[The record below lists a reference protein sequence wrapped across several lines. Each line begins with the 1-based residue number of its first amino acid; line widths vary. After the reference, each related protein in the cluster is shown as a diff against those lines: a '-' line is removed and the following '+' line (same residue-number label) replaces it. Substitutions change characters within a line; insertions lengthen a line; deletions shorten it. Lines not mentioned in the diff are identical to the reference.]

1 MATPANASLANGYKA
16 LALHRDALILAVRP
30 FEPVPANAGV
40 DSFTATDPDNG
51 LAVRVQRVYDIN
63 YRAVRYGVDVLYGV
77 AVLRPTLGSVVL
89 S

>member
-1 MATPANASLANGYKA
+1 MPILPDPVEESKRIVAAAAE
-16 LALHRDALILAVRP
+16 RDITLRLL
-30 FEPVPANAGV
+30 G
-40 DSFTATDPDNG
+40 G

-63 YRAVRYGVDVLYGV
+63 YRAIRYGVDILYGV